1 MAWSPN
7 PIAGRRPVS
16 SRQVQVILASIFAS
30 LGGWCLLA
38 PGDVEQLVLRPEL
51 VTGSLPTKVLIGCFG
66 AQAVLCGV
74 VIAASRFTPATF
86 LIFGLAGSIPFFCFN
101 YYFYFVVQ
109 LFNDWMLVDFIGNIA
124 ILICGIAG
132 AVLRHRELR
141 QVQAAG

>member
-38 PGDVEQLVLRPEL
+38 PGDVEQLVLRSEL

-141 QVQAAG
+141 QGQTAG